1 MNKIFSVVP
10 KTVWLLGAAHCV
22 TDLSPGA
29 LYAALPFLKA
39 KFALS
44 YAEVSAVVLVQ
55 NIAASI
61 TQPLFGY
68 FSDKKHR
75 PWLMPMGCLLTGL
88 FMTAS
93 LFAPTYYWLLLCTA
107 VSGFGNAA
115 FHPEAAKTVNL
126 LAGVAKGKCISVFSV
141 GGYAGVALGSLFL
154 GLLLLGGEGPLLFCY
169 ALPSFVLGG
178 ILFGVRKAFPR
189 TMGQGAGSLGS
200 LKKTLSW
207 PLLALLGM
215 ILTRATISSGLG
227 TFVPLYY
234 AAYLG
239 GDSLRTSSLLTVYLG
254 AGVFGTLLGGT
265 MSDRY
270 GSKKVMLYST
280 LPITALLYLFMRSH
294 DAATFILLAL
304 VSVLLSATATS
315 SMVFAQRMM
324 PKNIGM
330 ASGLT
335 LGFSIGLGTLGVT
348 GLGKLAD
355 GWGLPFVFEILAF
368 LPLLGFALTLF
379 VKEPARL
386 AGIAGKEV

>member
-1 MNKIFSVVP
+1 MNELLKAVP
-10 KTVWLLGAAHCV
+10 KSVWLLGLAHCV
-22 TDLSPGA
+22 ADLSPGA
-29 LYAALPFLKA
+29 LYVALPFLKA

-44 YAEVSAVVLVQ
+44 YAEVSAIVLVQ

-93 LFAPTYYWLLLCTA
+93 LFAPNYYLVLLCTA
-107 VSGFGNAA
+107 ISGFGNAA
-115 FHPEAAKTVNL
+115 FHPEAAKTVNQL
-126 LAGVAKGKCISVFSV
+126 SGVAKGKCISVFSV
-141 GGYAGVALGSLFL
+141 GGYAGVALGSLLL
-154 GLLLLGGEGPLLFCY
+154 GSLLLGGESYRLLWY
-169 ALPSFVLGG
+169 ALPSILIFIALLSVMHQFPQMTVRGASTLG
-178 ILFGVRKAFPR
+178 
-189 TMGQGAGSLGS
+189 T
-200 LKKTLSW
+200 LKEAVSW
-207 PLLALLGM
+207 PLMALLGM

-234 AAYLG
+234 MAYLG
-239 GDSLRTSSLLTVYLG
+239 GESVYVSSLLTIFLG
-254 AGVFGTLLGGT
+254 AGVVGTLIGGT
-265 MSDRY
+265 MSDKY

-280 LPITALLYLFMRSH
+280 LPIAALLYLFMTAQGASL
-294 DAATFILLAL
+294 FLLLAL
-304 VSVLLSATATS
+304 ISILLSATATS

-335 LGFSIGLGTLGVT
+335 LGFSIGLGTMGVT

-355 GWGLPFVFEILAF
+355 VWGLPLVFEILTV
-368 LPLLGFALTLF
+368 LPLLGFILTMF
-379 VKEPARL
+379 VREPQR
-386 AGIAGKEV
+386 VRN